1 MGILRPDAS
10 VADRQTRV
18 YVYRKMGTVHVV
30 HVTPNGNV
38 DLSYESDESAQ
49 YVYSRIR
56 KMLDVLADP
65 PKIVGPN
72 GAALGPEPEDES
84 LPKEPEAESNP
95 KPELKL
101 VPPPDDG
108 AD

>member
-18 YVYRKMGTVHVV
+18 YVYRKMGVVHVV

-56 KMLDVLADP
+56 KMLDVLMNP

-72 GAALGPEPEDES
+72 GAALGPEPGDDLEEV
-84 LPKEPEAESNP
+84 ENP